1 MTHAG
6 VDFVERQYFV
16 VLTPQVKCIYA
27 DFAKYRQKNHKKYH
41 QLLDQYS
48 VSSFFMVDVAPNKLP
63 VRFNACT
70 TKEYDGLCCMKEL
83 TCFEQQ
89 NFKVEVTKTSNI
101 FLSGIT
107 ILMWSAKDTSYTKK
121 HTFSVQEV

>member
-1 MTHAG
+1 
-6 VDFVERQYFV
+6 
-16 VLTPQVKCIYA
+16 
-27 DFAKYRQKNHKKYH
+27 
-41 QLLDQYS
+41 
-48 VSSFFMVDVAPNKLP
+48 
-63 VRFNACT
+63 
-70 TKEYDGLCCMKEL
+70 MKEV